1 MNGIEI
7 MTVFF
12 SGMVFGAAATIIG
25 VLHIG
30 HKSLKKTVADKK
42 SISDRLAKV
51 KELTEFQLEMQGA
64 ASGPQK
70 NALDGKY
77 KNGLNATFKKIE
89 EEKAE
94 ILQSI
99 LNDGH
104 DPEVT
109 VQGPDGLEKMKLS
122 AFLVQQGYDSTPKSK
137 VEKAITKPKNPFT
150 VVKGGK
156 SDDGGDGQTFH

>member
-1 MNGIEI
+1 MNGVEL

-12 SGMVFGAAATIIG
+12 SGMIFGIVITIIG

-30 HKSLKKTVADKK
+30 NTSLKKKNADKK

-51 KELTEFQLEMQGA
+51 KELTESQLEMQGA

-77 KNGLNATFKKIE
+77 KNGLNATISKIE

-99 LNDGH
+99 LDDGH
-104 DPEVT
+104 DPEIT
-109 VQGPDGLEKMKLS
+109 VKGPDGIEKMKLS
-122 AFLVQQGYDSTPKSK
+122 AFLVQQGYNSAPKSK

-156 SDDGGDGQTFH
+156 SDDSGDGQTFH